1 MTQVLKPTGWI
12 LAMILV
18 LVVLTLVP
26 GVAAQKATQ
35 KNDAGASSAGADSE
49 TLRGAAEPLGFWV
62 GTTIQGRMW
71 NHDPAYKPVM
81 GREFNAGVS
90 IVFQG
95 ITQPE
100 RGRFNFDPM
109 DEAMSFA
116 RQHQMKLMGHC
127 LVYKNATEAPWL
139 HFNGESCGGWSAK
152 DLDQIMKEHIQTVV
166 RHGGDTYYA
175 WEVANEPTQQM
186 HNSCWARVLGEE
198 QYMVKAFQYAREANP
213 NAMLLLNDT
222 FGQGGID
229 KQRADDFFALV
240 TRLKAAG
247 APIDAVGTEMHW
259 EMPELRASY
268 LEEFKAFLD
277 SAHKAG
283 VKVHITEMD
292 VYQGP
297 EDSAEAFAKQK
308 EVFYNVV
315 HTCLKDSN
323 CIGFMT
329 WGIADRYSWL
339 RTSDWKNMPNAKPV
353 LFDDSYGKKP
363 AYYGVLQALK
373 EGR

>member
-1 MTQVLKPTGWI
+1 MTHVIEQI
-12 LAMILV
+12 LSFVAMIL
-18 LVVLTLVP
+18 LLVP
-26 GVAAQKATQ
+26 LAAPQK
-35 KNDAGASSAGADSE
+35 KDAAPENE
-49 TLRGAAEPLGFWV
+49 TLREAAQPMGFWV

-71 NHDPAYKPVM
+71 NHDPSYKPVM
-81 GREFNAGVS
+81 AREFNAAVS

-116 RQHQMKLMGHC
+116 KQHQMKLMGHS
-127 LVYKNATEAPWL
+127 LVYRNMTSAPWL
-139 HFNGESCGGWSAK
+139 NFKNEDCGGWPAK
-152 DLDQIMKEHIQTVV
+152 ELDQILKQHIQTVV
-166 RHGGDTYYA
+166 RHGGDTYYS
-175 WEVANEPTQQM
+175 WEVVNEPTNPT
-186 HNSCWARVLGEE
+186 HNGCWARILGED
-198 QYMVKAFQYAREANP
+198 QYIVKAFQYAREANT
-213 NAMLLLNDT
+213 NAMLILNDT
-222 FGQGGID
+222 FGHGGVD
-229 KQRADDFFALV
+229 KDRADEFFTLV

-259 EMPELRASY
+259 QMPELRPTY
-268 LEEFKAFLD
+268 VDEFKGFLD
-277 SAHKAG
+277 SARKAG

-292 VYQGP
+292 LYQGP
-297 EDSAEAFAKQK
+297 TDSPEVFAKQK
-308 EVFYNVV
+308 EIYYNVV

-329 WGIADRYSWL
+329 WGIADRYSFL
-339 RTSDWKNMPNAKPV
+339 RTGEDIPNAKQV
-353 LFDDSYGKKP
+353 LFDDNYAKKP

>member
-1 MTQVLKPTGWI
+1 MKKAGGFLAIMVLLTP
-12 LAMILV
+12 LAAS
-18 LVVLTLVP
+18 P
-26 GVAAQKATQ
+26 KNAQPDNT
-35 KNDAGASSAGADSE
+35 
-49 TLRGAAEPLGFWV
+49 TLRQAAEPMGFWV

-71 NHDPAYKPVM
+71 DRDPQYKPVL
-81 GREFNAGVS
+81 GREFNAAVS
-90 IVFQG
+90 IVFPNL
-95 ITQPE
+95 TQPE
-100 RGRFNFDPM
+100 RGHFDFDAM

-116 RQHQMKLMGHC
+116 KQHHMKLMGHC
-127 LVYKNATEAPWL
+127 LVYRNMQTGPWL
-139 HFNGESCGGWSAK
+139 NFRSETCGGWSAK
-152 DLDQIMKEHIQTVV
+152 ELDAILKEHIQKVV

-175 WEVANEPTQQM
+175 WEVVNEPTNPT
-186 HNSCWARVLGEE
+186 HNGCWSRILGEDE
-198 QYMVKAFQYAREANP
+198 YIVKAFQYAREASP
-213 NAMLLLNDT
+213 NALLLLNDT

-229 KQRADDFFALV
+229 KERADEFFTLV
-240 TRLKAAG
+240 NRLKAAG

-259 EMPELRASY
+259 ELPQLRPTY
-268 LEEFKAFLD
+268 LDEFKAFLE
-277 SAHKAG
+277 SARKAG

-297 EDSAEAFAKQK
+297 DNTPEAFAKQK
-308 EVFYNVV
+308 DVFYNVV

-353 LFDDSYGKKP
+353 MFDENYGKKP
-363 AYYGVLQALK
+363 AYYGVLQALN

>member
-1 MTQVLKPTGWI
+1 MTQVMKQVGSF
-12 LAMILV
+12 LAMMV
-18 LVVLTLVP
+18 LLVP
-26 GVAAQKATQ
+26 LAISQ
-35 KNDAGASSAGADSE
+35 KNEAGTESGS
-49 TLRGAAEPLGFWV
+49 LRQAAEPMGFWV

-71 NHDPAYKPVM
+71 NHDPAYKPVLAK
-81 GREFNAGVS
+81 EFNAAVS

-116 RQHQMKLMGHC
+116 KQHQMKLMGHC
-127 LVYKNATEAPWL
+127 LLYKNPTEAPWL
-139 HFNGESCGGWSAK
+139 NFRGDTCGGWSAK

-186 HNSCWARVLGEE
+186 RNSCWARVLGEE

-213 NAMLLLNDT
+213 NALLLLNDT
-222 FGQGGID
+222 FGHDGIEKD
-229 KQRADDFFALV
+229 RADAFFALV
-240 TRLKAAG
+240 SRLKAAG

-259 EMPELRASY
+259 QMPELRPTY
-268 LEEFKAFLD
+268 LDEFKGFLD
-277 SAHKAG
+277 GARKAG

-292 VYQGP
+292 LYQGLADSP
-297 EDSAEAFAKQK
+297 EIFATQK
-308 EVFYNVV
+308 EIYYNVV
-315 HTCLKDSN
+315 HACVKDSN
-323 CIGFMT
+323 CIGFTT
-329 WGIADRYSWL
+329 WGIADRYSFL
-339 RTSDWKNMPNAKPV
+339 RNEDVPNARQT
-353 LFDDSYGKKP
+353 LFDDNYGKKP

>member
-1 MTQVLKPTGWI
+1 MTQVIQQILRF
-12 LAMILV
+12 LAMIL
-18 LVVLTLVP
+18 LLTPL
-26 GVAAQKATQ
+26 ATSEQKE
-35 KNDAGASSAGADSE
+35 AGAENE
-49 TLRGAAEPLGFWV
+49 TLRHAAEPAGFWV

-71 NHDPAYKPVM
+71 NRDPSYKPVM
-81 GREFNAGVS
+81 AREFNAGVS
-90 IVFQG
+90 IVFPG

-109 DEAMSFA
+109 DEAISFA
-116 RQHQMKLMGHC
+116 KQRQMKLMGHC
-127 LVYKNATEAPWL
+127 LVYKNATAAPWL
-139 HFNGESCGGWSAK
+139 HFNNEACGGWSAK
-152 DLDQIMKEHIQTVV
+152 DLDQILKEQIQTVV

-175 WEVANEPTQQM
+175 WEVVNEPTEPA
-186 HNSCWARVLGEE
+186 HNGCWSRVLGED
-198 QYMVKAFQYAREANP
+198 QYMVKAFQYAREVSP
-213 NAMLLLNDT
+213 NALLLLNDT

-229 KQRADDFFALV
+229 KARADEFFALV
-240 TRLKAAG
+240 NRLKAAG

-259 EMPELRASY
+259 EVPQLRSSY
-268 LEEFKAFLD
+268 LDEFKSFLD
-277 SAHKAG
+277 SARKAG

-292 VYQGP
+292 VYQGST
-297 EDSAEAFAKQK
+297 DSPEAFAKQK

-329 WGIADRYSWL
+329 WGIADRYTWL
-339 RTSDWKNMPNAKPV
+339 RTSDWKNLPNAKPV
-353 LFDDSYGKKP
+353 LFDDDYGKKP